1 MRDVHPFADRWA
13 EAFCKAIQI
22 VYDFLSEHEAIWI
35 RSLIVPAG
43 QPALPVWCDQTET
56 VPAIVAP
63 AFELSV
69 ALENDMLDPFLHQ
82 IPTDRKTSL
91 AASDDENWNVR
102 YSIVGHNK
110 PFHDIERQVTLASA
124 G

>member
-1 MRDVHPFADRWA
+1 MRDVHPLAQWRI
-13 EAFCKAIQI
+13 EAFGKTVQVID
-22 VYDFLSEHEAIWI
+22 DFLFQHEAVRI
-35 RSLIVPAG
+35 RAFVGPAW
-43 QPALPVWCDQTET
+43 QPALPVWRDQTEA

-63 AFELSV
+63 TLEPLT
-69 ALENDMLDPFLHQ
+69 ALKNDMLDPFLHE

-102 YSIVGHNK
+102 YSIVDHNK
-110 PFHDIERQVTLASA
+110 PFHDIERQVTLAST